1 MSVRQAGDQ
10 TKRSERT
17 ADVGDHMPRRD
28 TVLELT
34 AEEYEAMVKSG
45 GAAPVASLQPSEVKA
60 SG

>member
-34 AEEYEAMVKSG
+34 AEEYAMVKSG
-45 GAAPVASLQPSEVKA
+45 GAAPDASLQPSEVKA